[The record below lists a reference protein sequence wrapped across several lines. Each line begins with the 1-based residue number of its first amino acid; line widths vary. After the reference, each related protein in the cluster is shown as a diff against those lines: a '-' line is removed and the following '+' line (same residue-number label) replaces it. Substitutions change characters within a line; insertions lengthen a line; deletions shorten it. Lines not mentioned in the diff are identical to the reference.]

1 MLFKKKSKE
10 KTAQYY
16 KSIST
21 KNLFIAECVIPIRLG
36 DHIIPK
42 HYPTRKWV
50 LVRNSNNHFD
60 SEKYYTD
67 IFTGTNYYNFSNPF
81 AEIGSIAVG
90 NLMPLNIPYSY
101 ITYELAREI
110 LQKANSQED

>member
-1 MLFKKKSKE
+1 MFFKKKSKE
-10 KTAQYY
+10 KTTQL
-16 KSIST
+16 KPIST
-21 KNLFIAECVIPIRLG
+21 KNLFIAECVILVESG
-36 DHIIPK
+36 DFITTK

-67 IFTGTNYYNFSNPF
+67 IFTGTNYYNFSNSF
-81 AEIGSIAVG
+81 AEIGSVVVG
-90 NLMPLNIPYSY
+90 NFMPLNIPYPY
-101 ITYELAREI
+101 ITYEQAREI